1 VRDGEYLPRSVAIVM
16 LDESR
21 SPVLSVVLRNAQ
33 PKKWVGPTLAAKGG
47 GEVAM
52 EELHLVHEGIDYEA

>member
-1 VRDGEYLPRSVAIVM
+1 VTIIV

-21 SPVLSVVLRNAQ
+21 TAVPIRSPEGAAEAMGR
-33 PKKWVGPTLAAKGG
+33 PTLVAKGG

-52 EELHLVHEGIDYEA
+52 EELHLVAKRSPSTPEQSQRMARTG

>member
-1 VRDGEYLPRSVAIVM
+1 VCQWT
-16 LDESR
+16 
-21 SPVLSVVLRNAQ
+21 LRVAQ

-52 EELHLVHEGIDYEA
+52 EELHLVAERIDFLSS